1 MRLHVGILL
10 VAITASAAWAQLPIL
25 ENTRNKL
32 KTATEKNLPENAQKN
47 VNPPAKPG
55 GAPVHAATPPVQ
67 GKGAVTPPKAPVKPV
82 TAKKPAKKAVL
93 AASAPAPKPETK
105 PETAAKG
112 ETTPAPADEAGKKE
126 DNNGADLPASLGEV
140 SKKFAVAR
148 RDPFVSP
155 VVTHIENTGC
165 TTGKRCLTPGQV
177 SLKGVVRSEN
187 GMIAVVVN
195 SMNKAYFLR
204 ENDPIFN
211 GYVLRITGDS
221 IVFKENFQ
229 DNLGKPRTREIVKKI
244 STPAV

>member
-55 GAPVHAATPPVQ
+55 GAPVHAATPPAQ

-126 DNNGADLPASLGEV
+126 DNNGADLPASMGEV

-155 VVTHIENTGC
+155 
-165 TTGKRCLTPGQV
+165 
-177 SLKGVVRSEN
+177 
-187 GMIAVVVN
+187 VN

>member
-1 MRLHVGILL
+1 MRLHIGVL
-10 VAITASAAWAQLPIL
+10 VLAITASAAWAQMPIL
-25 ENTRNKL
+25 DNTRNQL
-32 KTATEKNLPENAQKN
+32 KGTQSNLPQNALKNANTAQK
-47 VNPPAKPG
+47 PAAAPAKPAPATVKAS
-55 GAPVHAATPPVQ
+55 GAAVNSGAKASAKPAA
-67 GKGAVTPPKAPVKPV
+67 KPPKKSVA
-82 TAKKPAKKAVL
+82 
-93 AASAPAPKPETK
+93 AASAPNPKPAAK
-105 PETAAKG
+105 PEEKAKG
-112 ETTPAPADEAGKKE
+112 ETTPAPAAEANKK
-126 DNNGADLPASLGEV
+126 DANDGADLPSSMAEV
-140 SKKFAVAR
+140 SKKFIANR

-221 IVFKENFQ
+221 IVFMENFQ
-229 DNLGKPRTREIVKKI
+229 DNLGKPRTREVVKKI